1 MDKNAIKKYAV
12 QARMELIAR
21 IKQRAALYEITE
33 GGFGDLEA
41 QTAHGRVLTDEEKAQ
56 RRALVARI
64 RQEGYQQVMEE
75 VAYTWFNRFI
85 ALRFMEV
92 NGYLPSHVRVFTDE
106 NNQFKPQILAEAM
119 NLELDGLDP
128 QKVYAFKTTN
138 DDDGL
143 FKYMIIVQCNALSAI
158 LPRMFQRISD
168 YTELLFPDNLL
179 REGSVVEQMISAIP
193 EDDWRDAVQ
202 IIGWLY
208 QYYNAEKKDEVFAA
222 LKKNVKITKENIP
235 AATQLFT
242 PDWIVRYMVENSLGR
257 LWVEGHPNDDLK
269 ANWKYYLEEAEQEP
283 DVQMQLAEIRK
294 EYAAMTPEQ
303 IKCIDPCCGS
313 GHILAYLFDVLV
325 QIYESYGYT
334 TREAVESIVRNNL
347 YGLDIDDRAAQLAY
361 FAVMMKA
368 RQYDRRFFSRGLQP
382 NIYAIQESNG
392 IDSFAL
398 DYFCNGDTKLKAAID
413 SIITEMHDAKEYGSI
428 LNITPVDFSA
438 LYARFDKVRDDISM
452 NKESVL
458 NSLLSLVQ
466 VAHTLAQKYDVV
478 VTNPPYMGSSGMGA
492 KLAEF
497 VKKNYPDSKS
507 DLFAVF
513 IEACGGMTKQN
524 GYQAMITQHAWMFL
538 SSFEK
543 LRDKLLQ
550 KDTMNMAH
558 LGARAFDEIGGEVVQ
573 TTSFVLR
580 SSRIDEYKGTYCRL
594 IEPTSEQ
601 GKEDMF
607 LAGKNRYTAQQSN
620 FSKIPGSP
628 VAYWVSTAFLTIFT
642 SGLLKDVGTTRKGMF
657 TGNNDLWLKFWQ
669 EISFEKFG
677 HQYKPYNKGGPYR
690 KWYGNNDYVVNW
702 GENGQAIKSFKG
714 SGNINDANNFLKC
727 VTWSLITS
735 GKPSF
740 RLIDDTIHVMGDA
753 GPISVFTD
761 EVSLYYALAELNSY
775 IAEEASYIINP
786 TINCSSG
793 TVSLFPLKIEKSRKL
808 DVVNLSKH
816 CVELCHTDWDS
827 FENSWDFKKHPL
839 V

>member
-1 MDKNAIKKYAV
+1 
-12 QARMELIAR
+12 
-21 IKQRAALYEITE
+21 
-33 GGFGDLEA
+33 
-41 QTAHGRVLTDEEKAQ
+41 
-56 RRALVARI
+56 
-64 RQEGYQQVMEE
+64 
-75 VAYTWFNRFI
+75 
-85 ALRFMEV
+85 
-92 NGYLPSHVRVFTDE
+92 
-106 NNQFKPQILAEAM
+106 
-119 NLELDGLDP
+119 
-128 QKVYAFKTTN
+128 
-138 DDDGL
+138 
-143 FKYMIIVQCNALSAI
+143 
-158 LPRMFQRISD
+158 
-168 YTELLFPDNLL
+168 
-179 REGSVVEQMISAIP
+179 
-193 EDDWRDAVQ
+193 
-202 IIGWLY
+202 
-208 QYYNAEKKDEVFAA
+208 
-222 LKKNVKITKENIP
+222 
-235 AATQLFT
+235 
-242 PDWIVRYMVENSLGR
+242 
-257 LWVEGHPNDDLK
+257 
-269 ANWKYYLEEAEQEP
+269 
-283 DVQMQLAEIRK
+283 
-294 EYAAMTPEQ
+294 
-303 IKCIDPCCGS
+303 
-313 GHILAYLFDVLV
+313 
-325 QIYESYGYT
+325 
-334 TREAVESIVRNNL
+334 
-347 YGLDIDDRAAQLAY
+347 
-361 FAVMMKA
+361 
-368 RQYDRRFFSRGLQP
+368 
-382 NIYAIQESNG
+382 
-392 IDSFAL
+392 
-398 DYFCNGDTKLKAAID
+398 
-413 SIITEMHDAKEYGSI
+413 MHDAKEYGSI

-740 RLIDDTIHVMGDA
+740 RLIDDTIHVTGR
-753 GPISVFTD
+753 
-761 EVSLYYALAELNSY
+761 NQ
-775 IAEEASYIINP
+775 
-786 TINCSSG
+786 
-793 TVSLFPLKIEKSRKL
+793 
-808 DVVNLSKH
+808 H
-816 CVELCHTDWDS
+816 
-827 FENSWDFKKHPL
+827 
-839 V
+839 